1 MNPKKLTDPETFV
14 GSIIG
19 QIIAGVL
26 LASML
31 VAIVWLFTPFRW
43 HWQNRRLRSFV
54 IGRTFIFTFNPYGP
68 KRKVMTFLENR
79 RIGEGR
85 NDNESRWRLSRGWLE
100 IFGVDN
106 QIYSRFKLDKESGQ
120 LVCTNDT
127 DTRSIQGQSLAV
139 MGQRAGIG

>member
-1 MNPKKLTDPETFV
+1 
-14 GSIIG
+14 
-19 QIIAGVL
+19 
-26 LASML
+26 
-31 VAIVWLFTPFRW
+31 
-43 HWQNRRLRSFV
+43 
-54 IGRTFIFTFNPYGP
+54 
-68 KRKVMTFLENR
+68 MTFLENR